1 VSTYEQREAAR
12 LRVTLVDFGF
22 AATPALLSAEETAA
36 AMRQAGCGPTGVLPL
51 LTLLDLHGLGYVLLE
66 LVLSALVPRPAGGGG
81 GVRPPPGLQQL
92 KRLVEDVFSDDVARG
107 FRDYCAEEPGW
118 EVAVALL
125 DEGGGAGWDLLQSLV
140 DCHTPAAAG
149 SVSAQSLLD
158 SSVWLRPWGR

>member
-1 VSTYEQREAAR
+1 MVDV
-12 LRVTLVDFGF
+12 LRRPLSPPLNRCRWRPVPPPPPTGAL
-22 AATPALLSAEETAA
+22 PA
-36 AMRQAGCGPTGVLPL
+36 QAGCGPTGVLPL
-51 LTLLDLHGLGYVLLE
+51 LTLYDLHGLGYVLLE

-81 GVRPPPGLQQL
+81 GVRPPPELQQL

-118 EVAVALL
+118 EAAVALL

-158 SSVWLRPWGR
+158 SSGWLRPGGR